1 MKLERIYN
9 NKINKWQLKMEGDAG
24 QSMIH
29 TAASRQTFSS
39 KSEIKLGLPFM
50 VLALSINF
58 KSFA

>member
-1 MKLERIYN
+1 
-9 NKINKWQLKMEGDAG
+9 MEGDAG